1 MSLLCTL
8 IACCLMRPACAE
20 GLSVFGFRPAAAP
33 WHTAAPAGVCLR
45 ACLLKTRHSA
55 QGWLRTN
62 GVGNLWCKLFLVHLT
77 ECHGQGLLLLRL
89 ASGPEPLL
97 ARLPLL
103 RRRLGLLCCS
113 RVSDDGLMAVARVR
127 ASAAAAAPCHRLPA
141 AGALCLP

>member
-33 WHTAAPAGVCLR
+33 WHTVAPAGVCLR

-62 GVGNLWCKLFLVHLT
+62 GVGDLWCKLFLVHLT

-89 ASGPEPLL
+89 ASGPNRSSP
-97 ARLPLL
+97 ACPCFV
-103 RRRLGLLCCS
+103 GGSACCAAH
-113 RVSDDGLMAVARVR
+113 VSVTMG
-127 ASAAAAAPCHRLPA
+127 
-141 AGALCLP
+141 